1 MIITQMLFFESSYSW
16 EITFGLALA
25 CFALG
30 FLFKSAVIAK
40 QRKRIL
46 RLEDEMLSNH
56 SRILAL
62 EKKIADNK
70 REMNGAH
77 QDFEF
82 ATPRNSGRE
91 KKVS

>member
-1 MIITQMLFFESSYSW
+1 MIQMLFFQSTYSW
-16 EITFGLALA
+16 EITFALALGG
-25 CFALG
+25 FALG
-30 FLFKSAVIAK
+30 FIFKSAVIYK

-46 RLEDEMLSNH
+46 RLEDEMLANH

-70 REMNGAH
+70 REMNTTH

-82 ATPRNSGRE
+82 SAQRNPVRE